1 MKWFDLS
8 DEERQEWRKNPATL
22 AFFETVRTQI
32 DDARNGCV
40 SSMMNSGQDAVDD
53 ARRLAGRVDG
63 LEVAINL
70 MESDR

>member
-8 DEERQEWRKNPATL
+8 DEERSEWRKNPATL
-22 AFFETVRTQI
+22 AFFETVRVQI

-70 MESDR
+70 MESNK